1 MSTRKIKIT
10 NEYLRLSKKINEI
23 LPDKTDIMPN
33 IDNDNYDFLDIVFI
47 LTNHF
52 SDVNDSNYKIKIDYL
67 INLDTTNE
75 LNQKERNQIYD
86 IIYDFIKWFKLLK

>member
-1 MSTRKIKIT
+1 MSTRKIKII
-10 NEYLRLSKKINEI
+10 NEYSKLSKKINEI

-33 IDNDNYDFLDIVFI
+33 IDNDNYNFLDIVFM

-52 SDVNDSNYKIKIDYL
+52 SNINDSNYKIKIDYL
-67 INLDTTNE
+67 INLDNTNKLTKE
-75 LNQKERNQIYD
+75 ERNKIYN

>member
-23 LPDKTDIMPN
+23 LDKTDIMPN
-33 IDNDNYDFLDIVFI
+33 IDNDTYDFLDIVFI

-67 INLDTTNE
+67 INLDVTNE
-75 LNQKERNQIYD
+75 LNQEERNKIYD

>member
-10 NEYLRLSKKINEI
+10 NEYSRLSNKINEI

-67 INLDTTNE
+67 INLDVTNE
-75 LNQKERNQIYD
+75 LNQEERNQIYD